1 MEKPLLLLFSLLA
14 SAYCTNSL
22 PEISTSVVILREDI
36 RLGEYA
42 FQIVATDPDDDPLTY
57 KIGGT
62 DAGFFSVEEHTGNV
76 TIRSLLDRE
85 TKEFLNID
93 AMVNDGVY
101 EDVRKTIY
109 INVED
114 ANDNIPIFN
123 SLPYNEDVPENTT
136 VGTTL
141 FTASATDMDFGQA
154 GIVSYKIDEVVPDDK
169 DMFSIVATTGVV
181 TLVGNLNF
189 TEKSPFYQI
198 RINASDGGGI
208 LYGEQVVQSSSA
220 IAFITVKDVPD
231 IDPQFLNLP
240 NNAAVEENEGVGTT
254 VFTVKAR
261 DPDTGVNDKITFSID
276 DTNAPDLFH
285 IDTNTGIV
293 SVNADIDREEL
304 LDISATVLLKIK
316 ASETNPNVNEVI
328 ASTIA
333 DLQISIKDVN
343 DNSPEF
349 YECID
354 ETCMKKNNFEG
365 KVDEHSSTG
374 LAVAELN
381 IKVKD
386 LDEGENSRFHLH
398 LDGPDK
404 DAFRVSPTS
413 GMGESTVQ
421 VLVRDPQAVDYE
433 IKKTMHVQIVVVDA
447 TPSDDGYT
455 STATVTIHLND
466 INDNFP
472 KFEKELYKEEVH
484 EHCEN
489 ETTVATITA
498 TDADAFD
505 EGNITYRLMPESI
518 RSTFDVH
525 EKTGTIY
532 VTNGD
537 KLDWEITK
545 SYTLTLQAFDSGNNT
560 GTTVVEISILDIN
573 DNAPE
578 MNRDIY
584 EAFVQENED
593 FKILIQ
599 ATDRDDPKTQNNKVQ
614 YRISEESTFSSNFTI
629 DLDSGLLTNKGEL
642 DREAI
647 DISQNGVIQL
657 IVIASDKGTPSLS
670 SSAKVNISVGDV
682 NDNAP
687 RYLDPSPYE
696 FHVKESVKGIY
707 VGSVHAHDADQT
719 DFNNR
724 IFFSITDGSFGSFI
738 IYSEALSNGYRGNIT
753 VDPSVELDYESERK
767 KYTLKVQ
774 ASDLGQKSD
783 EAEVN
788 IIVEDVNDTPP
799 EFPSGMI
806 LKAEE
811 NTTLPVPVAT
821 IKGKD
826 VDTNHSLI
834 YELVSTKCQ
843 CNGTTG
849 LCPEEWFIVESNGNI
864 IANTEYVIDYEK
876 CDVVFLTA
884 RVVDIYTEVGSNSSE
899 GIVTINIVDIND
911 NAPEFVFLQDFY
923 VVVIEKVDTGTSVAR
938 VYATDRDTG
947 ENKKIKFQVNKITFI
962 DSEGNKTESL
972 FLYAD
977 NFDQEDAEGRYTAY
991 IRSQKAMD
999 NNKRGKFMVEVEAVN
1014 GKLSTT
1020 GVVELLT
1027 VDSSFRVSLRFDKTV
1042 AEVNEALP
1050 QVRGILQSATKAMVE
1065 IFNVFSDSGIQR
1077 AEEKTILEAYFVF
1090 PNGSALDYDAV
1101 TSILN
1106 SEEVYK
1112 EFGQQ
1117 LAQLGFTG
1125 ISTTG
1130 EDPTGVKAEV
1140 YIMIGLMAAL
1150 AIVLVVMTTS
1160 LVCIR
1165 RNYKRKLKASKAMNS
1180 AATVVIQNQKS
1191 GPVVPGTNKYTK
1203 EGANPV
1209 LNMNIDTA
1217 TDLGFDED
1225 GSSADRESL
1234 NSLDYNIDMAMA
1246 EKDNMPMM
1254 VIQEE
1259 EEEDEERSESP
1270 YIEPLGAALAQRE
1283 KKRGAD
1289 GPGLTFTNH
1298 SVDTTDL

>member
-1 MEKPLLLLFSLLA
+1 LGCLYWTQHWVTTTKDFVECSF
-14 SAYCTNSL
+14 N
-22 PEISTSVVILREDI
+22 
-36 RLGEYA
+36 GEYA

-57 KIGGT
+57 KIAGT
-62 DAGFFSVEEHTGNV
+62 NAGFFTVEEHTGIV
-76 TIRSLLDRE
+76 TIKILLDRE
-85 TKEFLNID
+85 TNDVMTID
-93 AMVNDGVY
+93 AIVNDGVY
-101 EDVRKTIY
+101 DDVRKTIY

-123 SLPYNEDVPENTT
+123 GLPYNAEVR
-136 VGTTL
+136 
-141 FTASATDMDFGQA
+141 
-154 GIVSYKIDEVVPDDK
+154 EVVPDDK

-198 RINASDGGGI
+198 RINASDGGGE
-208 LYGEQVVQSSSA
+208 LYGEEVVQSSSA

-240 NNAAVEENEGVGTT
+240 NNAAVEENTRVGTT
-254 VFTVKAR
+254 VFTVRAR

-276 DTNAPDLFH
+276 MQYRTGLDCDFGFMPLSVASGNCRKMDVIYMDESKCNDIYLRTNEP
-285 IDTNTGIV
+285 IC
-293 SVNADIDREEL
+293 
-304 LDISATVLLKIK
+304 IK
-316 ASETNPNVNEVI
+316 ASETMPNVNEVI
-328 ASTIA
+328 ASTIGE
-333 DLQISIKDVN
+333 LQISIKDEN

-349 YECID
+349 YEC
-354 ETCMKKNNFEG
+354 EGEACMKKDNFEG
-365 KVDEHSSTG
+365 NVNEHSSTG
-374 LAVAELN
+374 LAVANLN

-386 LDEGENSRFHLH
+386 LDGGENSRFNLH

-421 VLVRDPQAVDYE
+421 VLVKDPQAVDYE
-433 IKKTMHVQIVVVDA
+433 IKQIMNVQ
-447 TPSDDGYT
+447 
-455 STATVTIHLND
+455 
-466 INDNFP
+466 
-472 KFEKELYKEEVH
+472 
-484 EHCEN
+484 
-489 ETTVATITA
+489 
-498 TDADAFD
+498 
-505 EGNITYRLMPESI
+505 
-518 RSTFDVH
+518 
-525 EKTGTIY
+525 TGTIY

-537 KLDWEITK
+537 TLDREVTK

-560 GTTVVEISILDIN
+560 GTTVVEILILDIN

-593 FKILIQ
+593 FKIQIQ
-599 ATDRDDPKTQNNKVQ
+599 ATDKDDPDPDTQNNIVQ
-614 YRISEESTFSSNFTI
+614 YRISEESSFSSNFSI
-629 DLDSGLLTNKGEL
+629 DLEHGWLTNKGDL

-657 IVIASDKGTPSLS
+657 IVIASDLGTPSLS
-670 SSAKVNISVGDV
+670 SSAKVNISVGDA

-687 RYLDPSPYE
+687 RYLDPFPYE
-696 FHVKESVKGIY
+696 FRVKESIY
-707 VGSVHAHDADQT
+707 VGPVHAHDADQT

-738 IYSEALSNGYRGNIT
+738 IYSEAFSKGYRGNIT
-753 VDPSVELDYESERK
+753 VDPSVELDYESNRK
-767 KYTLKVQ
+767 EYTLKVQ

-783 EAEVN
+783 VAEVH

-806 LKAEE
+806 LKVDE
-811 NTTLPVPVAT
+811 NTTLPVPVDT

-843 CNGTTG
+843 CNGTIG
-849 LCPEEWFIVESNGNI
+849 PCPEEWFIVESNGDI

-899 GIVTINIVDIND
+899 
-911 NAPEFVFLQDFY
+911 

-938 VYATDRDTG
+938 AYATDRDTADN
-947 ENKKIKFQVNKITFI
+947 NKKTKFQVNKITFI
-962 DSEGNKTESL
+962 GSEGNTTESL

-1027 VDSSFRVSLRFDKTV
+1027 VDSSFRVSLRFDRTV

-1050 QVRGILQSATKAMVE
+1050 QVRG
-1065 IFNVFSDSGIQR
+1065 
-1077 AEEKTILEAYFVF
+1077 
-1090 PNGSALDYDAV
+1090 
-1101 TSILN
+1101 
-1106 SEEVYK
+1106 
-1112 EFGQQ
+1112 
-1117 LAQLGFTG
+1117 
-1125 ISTTG
+1125 
-1130 EDPTGVKAEV
+1130 
-1140 YIMIGLMAAL
+1140 
-1150 AIVLVVMTTS
+1150 
-1160 LVCIR
+1160 
-1165 RNYKRKLKASKAMNS
+1165 
-1180 AATVVIQNQKS
+1180 
-1191 GPVVPGTNKYTK
+1191 
-1203 EGANPV
+1203 
-1209 LNMNIDTA
+1209 
-1217 TDLGFDED
+1217 
-1225 GSSADRESL
+1225 L

-1254 VIQEE
+1254 NLKL
-1259 EEEDEERSESP
+1259 EEDWKALEWIFHSDPQTRHQSE
-1270 YIEPLGAALAQRE
+1270 
-1283 KKRGAD
+1283 
-1289 GPGLTFTNH
+1289 
-1298 SVDTTDL
+1298 

>member
-1 MEKPLLLLFSLLA
+1 MEKPLLLLFSILA
-14 SAYCTNSL
+14 SGYCNEL
-22 PEISTSVVILREDI
+22 PEISTSVVILREDLRI
-36 RLGEYA
+36 GEYA
-42 FQIVATDPDDDPLTY
+42 FKIVATDPDDDPLTY
-57 KIGGT
+57 KIAGT
-62 DAGFFSVEEHTGNV
+62 NAGFFTVEEHTGIV
-76 TIRSLLDRE
+76 TIKILLDRE
-85 TKEFLNID
+85 TNDIMNID
-93 AMVNDGVY
+93 AIVNDGVY
-101 EDVRKTIY
+101 DDVRKTIY

-123 SLPYNEDVPENTT
+123 GLPYNKEVLENTT
-136 VGTTL
+136 VGFVL
-141 FTASATDMDFGQA
+141 FTASATDSDFGQA

-169 DMFSIVATTGVV
+169 DMFSIVAATGVV

-198 RINASDGGGI
+198 RINASDGGGE
-208 LYGEQVVQSSSA
+208 LYGEEVVQSSSA

-240 NNAAVEENEGVGTT
+240 NNAAVEENTGVGTT
-254 VFTVKAR
+254 VFTVRAR

-276 DTNAPDLFH
+276 KTNASDLFR

-293 SVNADIDREEL
+293 SVNAEIDREEL
-304 LDISATVLLKIK
+304 LNISATVVLKIK
-316 ASETNPNVNEVI
+316 ASETMPNVNGVI
-328 ASTIA
+328 ASTIGE
-333 DLQISIKDVN
+333 LQISIKDEN

-349 YECID
+349 YEC
-354 ETCMKKNNFEG
+354 EGEACMKKDNFEG
-365 KVDEHSSTG
+365 NVNEHSSTG
-374 LAVAELN
+374 LAVANLN

-386 LDEGENSRFHLH
+386 LDGGENSTFNLH

-421 VLVRDPQAVDYE
+421 VLVKDPQAVDYE
-433 IKKTMHVQIVVVDA
+433 IKQIMNVQIIAVDA
-447 TPSDDGYT
+447 NADFT

-466 INDNFP
+466 TNDNFP
-472 KFEKELYKEEVH
+472 TFEKELYKEKVF

-489 ETTVATITA
+489 GTIVATIIA

-505 EGNITYRLMPESI
+505 EGKITYRLMPESI
-518 RSTFDVH
+518 RSLFGVH

-537 KLDWEITK
+537 TLDWEVTK

-593 FKILIQ
+593 FKIQIQ
-599 ATDRDDPKTQNNKVQ
+599 ATDRDEPKTLNSEVQ

-629 DLDSGLLTNKGEL
+629 GLESGLLTNKGDL

-657 IVIASDKGTPSLS
+657 IVIASDLGTPSRS
-670 SSAKVNISVGDV
+670 SSAKVNISVGDA

-687 RYLDPSPYE
+687 RYLDSSPYE
-696 FHVKESVKGIY
+696 FRVKESVKGIY
-707 VGSVHAHDADQT
+707 VGPVHAHDADQT

-738 IYSEALSNGYRGNIT
+738 IYSEAFSKGYRGNIT
-753 VDPSVELDYESERK
+753 VDPSVELDYESNRK
-767 KYTLKVQ
+767 EYTLKVQ

-783 EAEVN
+783 VAEVH

-806 LKAEE
+806 LKVDE
-811 NTTLPVPVAT
+811 NTTLPVPVDT

-843 CNGTTG
+843 CNGTIG
-849 LCPEEWFIVESNGNI
+849 PCPEEWFIVESNGDI

-899 GIVTINIVDIND
+899 GVVTINIVDIND

-938 VYATDRDTG
+938 AYATDRDTADN
-947 ENKKIKFQVNKITFI
+947 NKKTKFQVNKITFI
-962 DSEGNKTESL
+962 GSEGNTTESL

-1027 VDSSFRVSLRFDKTV
+1027 VDSSFRVSLRFDRTV

-1065 IFNVFSDSGIQR
+1065 IFNVFSDSGNQR

-1117 LAQLGFTG
+1117 LGQLGFTG

-1130 EDPTGVKAEV
+1130 NDPTGVKTEV

-1254 VIQEE
+1254 AIQEE

-1289 GPGLTFTNH
+1289 SPGLTFTNH